1 MFKIIKA
8 CLTIAVPI
16 LAGVLAAGGAAVAQA
31 PKQIGVFNDW
41 AAFEVTEKDG
51 KACYAASAP
60 QDRKPADVKRGDV
73 WSIVTHRPWKGV
85 RSELSIYTG
94 YPYKTGS
101 KVTLVVDGGKTF
113 ELYTH
118 EETAWAQ
125 NAGEDVQIAEAMRSG
140 NAMMITGTS
149 ARGTVTTDR
158 YSLSGFTA
166 AHKAIDAAC
175 PKK

>member
-1 MFKIIKA
+1 MQCTFDRR
-8 CLTIAVPI
+8 T
-16 LAGVLAAGGAAVAQA
+16 VLRAAAGSVAALHLPRALSQPAATLESTRLGDTVFLVRGAGCNVVVAEGSGGGA
-31 PKQIGVFNDW
+31 TMI
-41 AAFEVTEKDG
+41 DG
-51 KACYAASAP
+51 GLKERS
-60 QDRKPADVKRGDV
+60 GELL
-73 WSIVTHRPWKGV
+73 SLL

-94 YPYKTGS
+94 YPYKAGS
-101 KVTLVVDGGKTF
+101 KVNLVVDGGKTF

-125 NAGEDVQIAEAMRSG
+125 NANEDLQIAEAMRSG
-140 NAMMITGTS
+140 NAMVITGTS
-149 ARGTVTTDR
+149 SRGTMTTDR

>member
-73 WSIVTHRPWKGV
+73 WTIVTHRPWKAV
-85 RSELSIYTG
+85 RSELSIYSG
-94 YPYKTGS
+94 YPYKAGS
-101 KVTLVVDGGKTF
+101 KVTVVVDGGKSF

-125 NAGEDVQIAEAMRSG
+125 NAGEDVQIAEAMRAG
-140 NAMMITGTS
+140 NAMVISGTS

>member
-1 MFKIIKA
+1 MLKTIGH
-8 CLTIAVPI
+8 CLTIGLAV
-16 LAGVLAAGGAAVAQA
+16 LAGLLVGAGAATAQT
-31 PKQIGVFNDW
+31 PKQIGVFRDW
-41 AAFEVTEKDG
+41 AAFEVDEKDG
-51 KACYAASAP
+51 KACYIASAP
-60 QDRKPADVKRGDV
+60 ADKKPDNVRRGDV
-73 WSIVTHRPWKGV
+73 WAIVTHRPWKGV

-94 YPYKTGS
+94 YPYKSGS
-101 KVTLVVDGGKTF
+101 KVNLVIDGGTNH

-125 NAGEDVQIAEAMRSG
+125 NANEDLEITKAMRAG
-140 NAMMITGTS
+140 NAMVVTGTS
-149 ARGTVTTDR
+149 SRGTVTTDR